1 MKALPL
7 NLALI
12 CWQALNLA
20 TLLAASSPHTIVLI
34 AFDGIS
40 QSYLKEGHA
49 SFLEQLA
56 ADSTTTE
63 WMLHQYPAQ
72 SLPNL
77 QSIATGLY
85 PDIHGV
91 RGDHILVNG
100 SDQCIGYGAKLYNRT
115 DVLPIWVS
123 IYIHEL
129 GMDNGFTYL

>member
-7 NLALI
+7 NLALLG
-12 CWQALNLA
+12 WQALNLA
-20 TLLAASSPHTIVLI
+20 TLWAAPTHHEVVVLI
-34 AFDGIS
+34 AFDGIP
-40 QSYLKEGHA
+40 QNYLEKGHTP
-49 SFLEQLA
+49 FLQQLA

-63 WMLHQYPAQ
+63 WMLYQYPPQ

-91 RGDHILVNG
+91 RADHLLANDT
-100 SDQCIGYGAKLYNRT
+100 DQCIGYGLNMYTQRT

-123 IYIHEL
+123 IRFL
-129 GMDNGFTYL
+129 TR